1 MHALKRAGWSAFIGM
16 LPALAIYIGIALVPI
31 GMSFYYSF
39 YNWDGLSPMKF
50 IGIDN
55 FTAALKDDIFWKS
68 VQNNLFMM
76 VTGIFGQMPLGLFFA
91 LLLNRSLKGLKVYRS
106 VLFLP
111 VVISAVIVSMIWGMV
126 FRIESG
132 LLNGLLGLIGLEQW
146 RQDWLG
152 SPKLGM
158 LSVSIAYIWQNYGF
172 YMVIFLAAL
181 QNISEE
187 IKEAAVMDGATGWRR
202 FWYVTLP
209 LLKETI
215 WVTLIFAISNS
226 FRVFDLI
233 YVMTA
238 GGPAHNTEVMTIYMY
253 NNAFQNADFGYGSA
267 ISMLI
272 LLFSLIAIYAAN
284 LLTRRSR

>member
-1 MHALKRAGWSAFIGM
+1 M
-16 LPALAIYIGIALVPI
+16 LPALIIYIGLALVPI

-39 YNWDGLSPMKF
+39 FNWDGLSPMKF
-50 IGIDN
+50 LGLDN
-55 FTAALKDDIFWKS
+55 FISTLKDTVFWKG
-68 VQNNLFMM
+68 VQNNIFMM
-76 VTGIFGQMPLGLFFA
+76 ITGIFGQMPLGLFFA
-91 LLLNRSLKGLKVYRS
+91 ILLNRSLKGMKVYRS
-106 VLFLP
+106 MLFLP
-111 VVISAVIVSMIWGMV
+111 VVISAVIVSIIWGMV
-126 FRIESG
+126 FKIESG
-132 LLNGLLGLIGLEQW
+132 LLNGLLGLVGLEK
-146 RQDWLG
+146 QDWLG

-158 LSVSIAYIWQNYGF
+158 LSVSITYLWQNYGF

-187 IKEAAVMDGATGWRR
+187 IKEAAVMDGAVGWKH
-202 FWYVTLP
+202 FWHVTLP
-209 LLKETI
+209 MLKETI

-253 NNAFQNADFGYGSA
+253 NNAFQNMNFGQGSA
-267 ISMLI
+267 VSILI
-272 LLFSLIAIYAAN
+272 LLFSLITIYAAN

>member
-1 MHALKRAGWSAFIGM
+1 MHAVRRTGWTVFLGM
-16 LPALAIYIGIALVPI
+16 LPALVIYIGIALVPI

-39 YNWDGLSPMKF
+39 FNWDGLSPMTFTGLNNF
-50 IGIDN
+50 IS
-55 FTAALKDDIFWKS
+55 TLKDAVFWKG
-68 VQNNLFMM
+68 VQNNIFMM
-76 VTGIFGQMPLGLFFA
+76 ITGICGQMPLGLFFA
-91 LLLNRSLKGLKVYRS
+91 LLLNRSLKGIKAYRS
-106 VLFLP
+106 MLFLP
-111 VVISAVIVSMIWGMV
+111 VVISAVIVSIIWGMV
-126 FRIESG
+126 FKIESG
-132 LLNGLLGLIGLEQW
+132 LLNGLLGLVGLDAW
-146 RQDWLG
+146 KQDWLG

-158 LSVSIAYIWQNYGF
+158 LSVSITYIWQNYGF

-187 IKEAAVMDGATGWRR
+187 IKEAAVMDGATGWKH
-202 FWYVTLP
+202 FWHVTLP
-209 LLKETI
+209 MLKETI

-253 NNAFQNADFGYGSA
+253 NNAFQNMNFGYGSA
-267 ISMLI
+267 VSILI

>member
-1 MHALKRAGWSAFIGM
+1 MHVLKRTGWTIFFGM
-16 LPALAIYIGIALVPI
+16 LPALVIYIGLALVPI

-39 YNWDGLSPMKF
+39 FNWDGLSPMKF
-50 IGIDN
+50 LGLDN
-55 FTAALKDDIFWKS
+55 FISTLKDTVFWKG
-68 VQNNLFMM
+68 VQNNIFMM
-76 VTGIFGQMPLGLFFA
+76 ITGIFGQMPLGLFFA
-91 LLLNRSLKGLKVYRS
+91 ILLNRSLKGMKVYRS
-106 VLFLP
+106 MLFLP
-111 VVISAVIVSMIWGMV
+111 VVISAVIVSIIWGMV
-126 FRIESG
+126 FKIESG
-132 LLNGLLGLIGLEQW
+132 LLNGLLGLVGLEK
-146 RQDWLG
+146 QDWLG

-158 LSVSIAYIWQNYGF
+158 LSVSITYLWQNYGF

-187 IKEAAVMDGATGWRR
+187 IKEAAVMDGAVGWKH
-202 FWYVTLP
+202 FWHVTLP
-209 LLKETI
+209 MLKETI

-253 NNAFQNADFGYGSA
+253 NNAFQNMNFGQGSA
-267 ISMLI
+267 VSILI
-272 LLFSLIAIYAAN
+272 LLFSLITIYAAN

>member
-1 MHALKRAGWSAFIGM
+1 MHVLKRSGWAVFIGM

-39 YNWDGLSPMKF
+39 FNWDGLSPMKF
-50 IGIDN
+50 TGLDN
-55 FTAALKDDIFWKS
+55 FVSTLKDTIFWSGVK
-68 VQNNLFMM
+68 NNLIMM
-76 VTGIFGQMPLGLFFA
+76 ATGLLGQLPLGLFFA
-91 LLLNRSLKGLKVYRS
+91 LVLNRRLKGIKTYRS

-111 VVISAVIVSMIWGMV
+111 VVISAVIVSIIWGMV
-126 FRIESG
+126 FKIESG
-132 LLNGLLGLIGLEQW
+132 LLNGLLQIMGLGAWQ
-146 RQDWLG
+146 QDWLG
-152 SPKLGM
+152 NPKLGM
-158 LSVSIAYIWQNYGF
+158 LSVSVAYIWQNYGF

-187 IKEAAVMDGATGWRR
+187 IKEAAIMDGATGLKH

-209 LLKETI
+209 MLKETI

-253 NNAFQNADFGYGSA
+253 NNAFQNMNFGYGSA
-267 ISMLI
+267 VSMLI

>member
-1 MHALKRAGWSAFIGM
+1 MHVLKRSGWAVFIGM

-39 YNWDGLSPMKF
+39 FNWDGLSPMKF
-50 IGIDN
+50 IGLDN
-55 FTAALKDDIFWKS
+55 FVSALKDTIFWSGVK
-68 VQNNLFMM
+68 NNLIMM
-76 VTGIFGQMPLGLFFA
+76 ATGILGQLPLGLFFA
-91 LLLNRSLKGLKVYRS
+91 LVLNRRLKGIKTYRS

-111 VVISAVIVSMIWGMV
+111 VVISAVIVSIIWGMV

-132 LLNGLLGLIGLEQW
+132 LLNGLLQLVGLGAWQ
-146 RQDWLG
+146 QDWLG
-152 SPKLGM
+152 NPKLGM
-158 LSVSIAYIWQNYGF
+158 LSVSVAYIWQNYGF

-181 QNISEE
+181 QNISAE
-187 IKEAAVMDGATGWRR
+187 IKEAAIMDGATGLKQ

-209 LLKETI
+209 MLKETI

-253 NNAFQNADFGYGSA
+253 NNAFQNMNFGYGSA
-267 ISMLI
+267 VSILI